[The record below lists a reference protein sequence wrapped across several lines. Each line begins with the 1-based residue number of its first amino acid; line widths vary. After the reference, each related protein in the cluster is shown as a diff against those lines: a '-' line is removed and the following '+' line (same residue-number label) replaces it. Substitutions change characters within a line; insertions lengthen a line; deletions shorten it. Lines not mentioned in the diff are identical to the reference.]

1 MKPRPPQTEKEFGK
15 DMKTFEQIPAKTKE
29 LLLLQQQAE
38 KATGPAAVV
47 LNKVIRQKANL
58 KSFRL
63 TAASNVDFTSAQKS

>member
-1 MKPRPPQTEKEFGK
+1 MKPRLPQPEKEFGK

-47 LNKVIRQKANL
+47 LNNVIRQKAKL
-58 KSFRL
+58 KSSL
-63 TAASNVDFTSAQKS
+63 PSG